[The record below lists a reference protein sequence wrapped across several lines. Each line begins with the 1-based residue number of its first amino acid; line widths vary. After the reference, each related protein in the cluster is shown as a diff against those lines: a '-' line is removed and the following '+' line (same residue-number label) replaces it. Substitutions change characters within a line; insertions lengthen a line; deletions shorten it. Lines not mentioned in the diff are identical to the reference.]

1 MGRSDLIISG
11 FVSDIIDDVLTQS
24 EIQFDEEIRKI
35 LILLSAYRIR

>member
-11 FVSDIIDDVLTQS
+11 FVFDIIDDVLTQS